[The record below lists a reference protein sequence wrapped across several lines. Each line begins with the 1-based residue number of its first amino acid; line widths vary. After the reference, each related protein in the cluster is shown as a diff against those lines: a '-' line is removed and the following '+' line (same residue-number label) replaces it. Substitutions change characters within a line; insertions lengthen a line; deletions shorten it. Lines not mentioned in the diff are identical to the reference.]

1 MMRIRSGSGWPR
13 IALLLGLLLPPV
25 TAVADPPY
33 DRSTLTPSG
42 QADTE
47 LTAVERARAE
57 HWALTPQE
65 WQRYRFL
72 MEGIRGSISP
82 TTLSPIEALG
92 IHARDATERN
102 HFAERW
108 AALMLEDA
116 ERILAFQRAYDA
128 AITRLVGEQ
137 PLIDR
142 SLLPAKAPRQSPL
155 AGTDRVLLF
164 VRPECPACEAVLARL
179 LARLDTIAGLDIYLS
194 GVAPGDDRAIREWA
208 VAQGVD
214 PDWVRQ
220 RRVTLN
226 FEAGALASR
235 VPGEVKL
242 PYLLRRRGATVTP
255 LSGSAL

>member
-1 MMRIRSGSGWPR
+1 MRGRSVWPGA
-13 IALLLGLLLPPV
+13 ALLLGLFLASV
-25 TAVADPPY
+25 AAVADPAH
-33 DRSTLTPSG
+33 DESTLTPSER
-42 QADTE
+42 ASTE

-72 MEGIRGSISP
+72 MQGIRGSISP

-92 IHARDATERN
+92 IHARTAAERN

-108 AALMLEDA
+108 AVLMLEDA
-116 ERILAFQRAYDA
+116 ERILAFQQAYDA

-142 SLLPAKAPRQSPL
+142 SLLPVKQPSQSPF
-155 AGTDRVLLF
+155 ASTDRVLLF
-164 VRPECPACEAVLARL
+164 VRPECAACEAVLARL

-194 GVAPGDDRAIREWA
+194 GLAAGDEQAIREWA

-226 FEAGALASR
+226 FELGVLASMA
-235 VPGEVKL
+235 PGEVNL
-242 PYLLRRRGATVTP
+242 PYLLRRRGETLSP
-255 LSGSAL
+255 LTGAAL

>member
-1 MMRIRSGSGWPR
+1 MSGSSMPGWPR

-25 TAVADPPY
+25 AGVADPAH
-33 DRSTLTPSG
+33 DVSTLAPSER
-42 QADTE
+42 ASTD
-47 LTAVERARAE
+47 LTVVERARAE

-65 WQRYRFL
+65 WQRYQFL
-72 MEGIRGSISP
+72 MQGIRGSISP

-92 IHARDATERN
+92 IHARDATERK

-116 ERILAFQRAYDA
+116 ERILAFQQAYDA

-142 SLLPAKAPRQSPL
+142 SLLPVKQPSQSPL
-155 AGTDRVLLF
+155 VSTDRVLLF
-164 VRPECPACEAVLARL
+164 VRPKCAACEAVLARL

-194 GVAPGDDRAIREWA
+194 GLAPGDEQAIREWA

-220 RRVTLN
+220 RKVTLN
-226 FEAGALASR
+226 FESGALASR
-235 VPGEVKL
+235 VPGAVSL
-242 PYLLRRRGATVTP
+242 PYLLRRRGETLTP
-255 LSGSAL
+255 LTGSAL

>member
-1 MMRIRSGSGWPR
+1 MRGRSVWPR
-13 IALLLGLLLPPV
+13 NALLLGLCVTPV
-25 TAVADPPY
+25 TALADPAHEV
-33 DRSTLTPSG
+33 STLTPSEG
-42 QADTE
+42 ASTE

-57 HWALTPQE
+57 HWALTTQE

-72 MEGIRGSISP
+72 MQGIRGSISP

-92 IHARDATERN
+92 IHARDTAERN

-116 ERILAFQRAYDA
+116 ERILAFQQAYDA

-142 SLLPAKAPRQSPL
+142 SLLPVKQPSQSPL
-155 AGTDRVLLF
+155 ARTDRVLLF
-164 VRPECPACEAVLARL
+164 VRPKCAACEAVLARL
-179 LARLDTIAGLDIYLS
+179 LARLDSFAGLDIYLS
-194 GVAPGDDRAIREWA
+194 GLAPGDKQAIREWA

-214 PDWVRQ
+214 PEWVRQ

-226 FEAGALASR
+226 FESGVLASMA
-235 VPGEVKL
+235 PGEVNV
-242 PYLLRRRGATVTP
+242 PYLLRRRGETLTP
-255 LSGSAL
+255 LTGAAL